1 MKAVLKRV
9 NVIILTTMIF
19 LSLSTTAFAGLSEP
33 KETWNL
39 KEKGKYTFEGN
50 ASRNDLYSNYL
61 FTGTTRV
68 EIFVINK
75 GEDEL
80 TVKLFEKNA
89 WFFSETDADIPRK
102 GKTTWEYDELDKNE
116 KYYLQFYAPCKFEGY
131 IKAY

>member
-89 WFFSETDADIPRK
+89 CFFLKQMQIFP
-102 GKTTWEYDELDKNE
+102 E
-116 KYYLQFYAPCKFEGY
+116 KEKQHGNMMNWIRMKSIIYNFMHHANLKV
-131 IKAY
+131 I